1 MLSAAVS
8 AKKDEKVVK
17 VVSKPG
23 AKKVTESA
31 TQRPAGVARPK
42 VRPECAE
49 WPCVA
54 LWFILR
60 GGMVAL

>member
-8 AKKDEKVVK
+8 AKKDEKVV
-17 VVSKPG
+17 SKPG
-23 AKKVTESA
+23 AKKAMEPA
-31 TQRPAGVARPK
+31 KQRPAGAARPK